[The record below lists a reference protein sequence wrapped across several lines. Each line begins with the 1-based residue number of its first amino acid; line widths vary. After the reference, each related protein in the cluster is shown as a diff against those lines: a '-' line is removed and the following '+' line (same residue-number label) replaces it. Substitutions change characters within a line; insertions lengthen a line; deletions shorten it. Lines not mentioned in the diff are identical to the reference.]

1 MTASISACL
10 LFAGA
15 GRFHAPAGCAG
26 LRFPGPRLRTLTAS
40 SWGRLRR
47 GGKVAS
53 PKDQGGRADAMPTPL
68 PGYLLPKPLRRLF
81 QILGCLIFYGQ
92 FTSIALC
99 RVATDPQLGA
109 HVPRH
114 WHAARDLRRLVLHFS
129 FPCHGPDRD
138 SAWEQAS
145 PGSREARDCGRGALG
160 LSLRQAAIARLARI
174 LAAAVSM
181 SLWN

>member
-1 MTASISACL
+1 MILASLPARIFQTLKRPRVAGEVGRWLLQYQHVFCLPARDGSMPPPAALASAS
-10 LFAGA
+10 
-15 GRFHAPAGCAG
+15 PARAS
-26 LRFPGPRLRTLTAS
+26 GP
-40 SWGRLRR
+40 WRLRR
-47 GGKVAS
+47 GGQSAS
-53 PKDQGGRADAMPTPL
+53 PKDQGGRTDAMPTPL

-160 LSLRQAAIARLARI
+160 L
-174 LAAAVSM
+174 
-181 SLWN
+181 